1 MVYMRHLLAAGTA
14 PGRQHLLAE
23 RPNQDAFGLASGP
36 WGAAA
41 VVCDGC
47 GSEPQSGL
55 GAAVGASLTA
65 RAAARQL
72 ETGGGLDLARLAG
85 EVLAGLAL
93 VAETAGWAFREH
105 FLFTIVGAVFAGGHA
120 TVFACG
126 DGVAAVDGAVTRLG
140 PFPGNAPPYLAYA
153 LEGGGVTL
161 ERLYEGPAQRV
172 LVGTDGA
179 GDAALTPF
187 LSEERWF
194 GNPDLVRRALKLQRL
209 ADDAAV
215 ALIARREP

>member
-1 MVYMRHLLAAGTA
+1 MVYMRHLLTAGTA

-36 WGAAA
+36 WGAVA

-47 GSEPQSGL
+47 GSEPKSGL
-55 GAAVGASLTA
+55 GAALGASLTA

-72 ETGGGLDLARLAG
+72 EAGGGLDLARLAG
-85 EVLAGLAL
+85 EVLGGLTL
-93 VAETAGWAFREH
+93 VAETAGLDFRAH
-105 FLFTIVGAVFAGGHA
+105 FLFTIVGAAFSGERAML
-120 TVFACG
+120 FACG

-153 LEGGGVTL
+153 LEDRGVAL
-161 ERLYEGPAQRV
+161 ERLYEGPAERV

-179 GDAALTPF
+179 ADAVLTPF
-187 LSEERWF
+187 LTEDRWL

-215 ALIARREP
+215 ALIVRRGV